1 MIGHILAL
9 ARKINL
15 EIALCAI
22 FIIIYGIT
30 TSAPLLLLVVIVGI
44 VSAAVL
50 PFGRSL
56 QLAFFLLP
64 CSEVFTQSPYISI
77 SLLTF
82 IFLAMFGR
90 YILTHVAETEYSQPG
105 LLLLLLVLLYELGHV
120 FYNPIMVSSTTIR
133 WSIFFIFTSFLL
145 FDRNK
150 YCSFSQLRFALLCG
164 IIAST
169 LYGLLHQQ
177 FAPVSTHSVKIIT
190 RFAGGAGDPNNFGL
204 FCLLLIYFYLP
215 TIPREKIP
223 KTTYIIILMM
233 LAFGTLTVSRSFF
246 IVATLSLLMYFF
258 FYYRTALGDIM
269 VRFLIFLNGLLILFC
284 LYWLSGA
291 TFIGELDIFARF
303 NGDNLSD
310 LTGSRSDILQEY
322 VKLFFELPYGFILLG
337 AGINGYLGYYNYYF
351 LQAGLFPEVVGPHNT
366 LLEIIISFG
375 LLGFVLFAT
384 YIYLGFR
391 AERIRTGSTHIF
403 RLAWIPILV
412 FVLYCFSLQNL
423 GKYGSYFILMLI
435 VYNTYRKD
443 A

>member
-1 MIGHILAL
+1 MFVSKL
-9 ARKINL
+9 ARLLNVEL
-15 EIALCAI
+15 MLCAV
-22 FIIIYGIT
+22 FITLYGIT
-30 TSAPLLLLVVIVGI
+30 SNGLLLLLVMLVGI
-44 VSAAVL
+44 VCAVAL
-50 PFGRSL
+50 PFGRSI
-56 QLAFFLLP
+56 QLVFFLLP
-64 CSEVFTQSPYISI
+64 CSEVFTQSSYISI

-90 YILTHVAETEYSQPG
+90 YLLTHAFETQYSQPG
-105 LLLLLLVLLYELGHV
+105 LLLMLLVLLYELMHIL
-120 FYNPIMVSSTTIR
+120 YNPVMASSTTVR
-133 WSIFFIFTSFLL
+133 WIIFFIFTSLLL

-164 IIAST
+164 VCIST
-169 LYGLLHQQ
+169 LYGLLHQY
-177 FAPVSTHSVKIIT
+177 FSPVSAQSLKTIT

-223 KTTYIIILMM
+223 STTYAIIFMM
-233 LAFGTLTVSRSFF
+233 LVFGALTVSRSFF
-246 IVATLSLLMYFF
+246 IVATLSLLTYFI
-258 FYYRTALGDIM
+258 FYYRSALGDM
-269 VRFLIFLNGLLILFC
+269 FVRFLFSFNAVLILFC
-284 LYWLSGA
+284 LSWLSGVS
-291 TFIGELDIFARF
+291 FVGDLDIFARF
-303 NGDNLSD
+303 SGDNLSD

-322 VKLFFELPYGFILLG
+322 VRLFFELPYSFLLFG

-351 LQAGLFPEVVGPHNT
+351 LQAGLFPEAVGPHNT

-375 LLGFVLFAT
+375 LVGFSLFVA

-391 AERIRTGSTHIF
+391 AERNRTANSHIF
-403 RLAWIPILV
+403 RLAWLPIIV
-412 FVLYCFSLQNL
+412 FLLYCFSLQNL

>member
-1 MIGHILAL
+1 MIFGQL
-9 ARKINL
+9 ARLINV
-15 EIALCAI
+15 EIALCAV
-22 FIIIYGIT
+22 FIVLYGMT
-30 TSAPLLLLVVIVGI
+30 SSAPLLLLVVFVGI
-44 VSAAVL
+44 ISAAVL
-50 PFGRSL
+50 PFGRSI

-64 CSEVFTQSPYISI
+64 SSEVFTQSPYISI

-90 YILTHVAETEYSQPG
+90 YLLTHVLETQYSQPG
-105 LLLLLLVLLYELGHV
+105 LLLMFLMLVYELMHV
-120 FYNPIMVSSTTIR
+120 LYNPVMASSTTVR
-133 WSIFFIFTSFLL
+133 WSIFFIFTSLLL

-150 YCSFSQLRFALLCG
+150 YCSFPQLRFALLCG
-164 IIAST
+164 VIVST
-169 LYGLLHQQ
+169 AYGLLHQH
-177 FAPVSTHSVKIIT
+177 FAPISTHSLKLIT

-223 KTTYIIILMM
+223 KTTYAIIIMM

-246 IVATLSLLMYFF
+246 IVATLSLFTYFI
-258 FYYRTALGDIM
+258 FYYRSALGDIF
-269 VRFLIFLNGLLILFC
+269 VRFLISFNSLLILLC

-291 TFIGELDIFARF
+291 SFVGELDIFSRF
-303 NGDNLSD
+303 SGDNLSE

-322 VKLFFELPYGFILLG
+322 IKLFFEVPYIFVLFG

-366 LLEIIISFG
+366 LLEIMISFG
-375 LLGFVLFAT
+375 LIGFILFAT

-391 AERIRTGSTHIF
+391 AERTRTGSSAIF
-403 RLAWIPILV
+403 RLAWLPIIV
-412 FVLYCFSLQNL
+412 FLLYCFSLQNL

-443 A
+443 S

>member
-1 MIGHILAL
+1 MITYLLAL
-9 ARKINL
+9 ARKVNI
-15 EIALCAI
+15 EIALCAM
-22 FIIIYGIT
+22 FIVLYGVT
-30 TSAPLLLLVVIVGI
+30 TSAPLLLLVVMVGI
-44 VSAAVL
+44 VAVAIL

-164 IIAST
+164 IIVST

-177 FAPVSTHSVKIIT
+177 FAPASTHSVKIIT

-215 TIPREKIP
+215 TIPRKKIP
-223 KTTYIIILMM
+223 NTTYGIILMM

-258 FYYRTALGDIM
+258 FYYRTAVGDIF
-269 VRFLIFLNGLLILFC
+269 VRFLISLNGLLILFC

-322 VKLFFELPYGFILLG
+322 VKLFFELPYSFILFG
-337 AGINGYLGYYNYYF
+337 AGINGYLGYYNYFF

-366 LLEIIISFG
+366 LLEVIISFG
-375 LLGFVLFAT
+375 LLGSVLFAT

-391 AERIRTGSTHIF
+391 AERLRTGSTHIF
-403 RLAWIPILV
+403 RLAWVPILV